1 MKKCWKVIGSIVLVV
16 FVLGLI
22 CVGVG
27 ILTGAESTRILNVL
41 DDRFQIE
48 STLNLYSQYF
58 AQFGQA
64 VGEIF
69 R

>member
-48 STLNLYSQYF
+48 STLNLYSQYL